1 MDDFRVNLKLEVSE
15 AAQSST
21 KISKKLQDN
30 IDAAEKQK
38 KYVTSMVEQLQ
49 GQINDMQSEAEDAT
63 NAAKRE
69 LEQ

>member
-15 AAQSST
+15 EAQSST